1 MNILHGKNFLF
12 FSFLLQQLL
21 SNQTEKLGKNKTIED
36 ESLQR
41 DNRRNRKVERA
52 KNYFIHH

>member
-1 MNILHGKNFLF
+1 MNIIHGKNFLF

-41 DNRRNRKVERA
+41 DSRRNRKVERA
-52 KNYFIHH
+52 KNYFVHH